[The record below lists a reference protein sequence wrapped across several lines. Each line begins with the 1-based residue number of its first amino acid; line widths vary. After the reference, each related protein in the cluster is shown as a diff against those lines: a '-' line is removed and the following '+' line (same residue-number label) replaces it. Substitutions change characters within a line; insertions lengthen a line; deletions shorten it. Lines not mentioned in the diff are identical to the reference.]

1 MNEILWIFQGFLA
14 LVFLVTGALKIMRPK
29 EQLVARMGGLKDLSQ
44 STIRLIGTVEILG
57 AVGLI
62 LPSVTGILPWLTP
75 LAAAGLALT
84 MVVAGITNYRR
95 KELPGIGLNTALLVL
110 ALLVVAGRFWI
121 VPLS

>member
-1 MNEILWIFQGFLA
+1 MNEILWILQGLLA
-14 LVFLVTGALKIMRPK
+14 LVFLITGALKIMRPK

-44 STIRLIGTVEILG
+44 PVIRMIGLVETLG

-84 MVVAGITNYRR
+84 MVGAGITNYRR
-95 KELPGIGLNTALLVL
+95 KELPGIGLNTVLLVL

-121 VPLS
+121 APLS